1 MKEKISLQ
9 EDFVF
14 GSVMSNR
21 KLCQHLIQLIL
32 PELKIERIE
41 FPTLQKAIQDEPQNH
56 GVRFD
61 VYTEDQ
67 NGVYEIDMQMRPT
80 KGLAKRVRYYQG
92 PIDAD
97 LLNHGEPYAG
107 MKKTYVIFICPFDLY
122 GKGLHKYEFRNLCI
136 DQPTLEMQDGR
147 TTIFLNTKG
156 IKNDVSKALQNFLHY
171 VDNKDVQDDQYVDE
185 LRDYIHQLSQNRR
198 WRNEYMDNKTHM
210 MFHDEDIREEGRQ
223 EGRQEGIQIGEESGI
238 KKGKTQAIQQMITI
252 TRQLGIPENQL
263 QQKIKQQFHLS
274 DDEIKALFE

>member
-21 KLCQHLIQLIL
+21 KLCQRLIQLIL

-41 FPTLQKAIQDEPQNH
+41 FPTLQKRSKTNRKTMEFVSMSIPKIKM
-56 GVRFD
+56 VCMKSICRC
-61 VYTEDQ
+61 DQ
-67 NGVYEIDMQMRPT
+67 LRGSLNGFVII
-80 KGLAKRVRYYQG
+80 KAG
-92 PIDAD
+92 

-107 MKKTYVIFICPFDLY
+107 MKKTYVIFICPFDLH
-122 GKGLHKYEFRNLCI
+122 GEGLHKYEFRNLCI

-223 EGRQEGIQIGEESGI
+223 EGIQIGEESGI
-238 KKGKTQAIQQMITI
+238 KKGKTQAILQMITI
-252 TRQLGIPENQL
+252 TRQLGIPKDQL